1 MRADLAILGGGPAG
15 LAAGMYAARA
25 RVPLVLIE
33 RGLPGGQMAATEIV
47 DNYPGFP
54 EPIFG
59 VDLSQKMEA
68 QARKFGL
75 EIVRSEIISV
85 VPAGTGYELV
95 SDGETYSCSA
105 LILATGASPVKLGIP
120 GELELAGRGVSY
132 CAVCDGPFFR
142 DFEVAVIGG
151 GDSAVEEAIYL
162 TRFASRV
169 HLVHR
174 RDELRAVREIQEKA
188 LREPKITIHW
198 SHVPVA
204 IVGDREVQGIQI
216 RSIKDGAEQRL
227 PVAGVFF
234 YVGLR
239 PNSQGFIDL
248 VETNGQGFVV
258 TDERMACSRPGV
270 FAAGDVRAKQL
281 RQIATAVGDGAT
293 AAYSAQQYLESL
305 RAPGRVEGT
314 R

>member
-1 MRADLAILGGGPAG
+1 
-15 LAAGMYAARA
+15 MYAARA
-25 RVPLVLIE
+25 RIPLILIE

-54 EPIFG
+54 EPVFG

-75 EIVRSEIISV
+75 EIARSEIISV
-85 VPAGTGYELV
+85 VPAGQAYELI
-95 SDGETYSCSA
+95 SDGGEHYSCSA
-105 LILATGASPVKLGIP
+105 LILATGASPVKLGVP
-120 GELELAGRGVSY
+120 GELELAGKGVSY

-142 DFEVAVIGG
+142 DVEVAVIGG
-151 GDSAVEEAIYL
+151 GDSAVEEAVYL

-188 LREPKITIHW
+188 LHEPKITIHW

-204 IVGDREVQGIQI
+204 VLGDREVQGLQI
-216 RSIKDGAEQRL
+216 RSVRDGSEEQL

-239 PNSQGFIDL
+239 PNSQGLTDL
-248 VETNGQGFVV
+248 VETDERGFML
-258 TDERMACSRPGV
+258 TDEKMACSRPGV
-270 FAAGDVRAKQL
+270 FAAGDVRVKQL

-305 RAPGRVEGT
+305 SAPGRIRSV